1 MTESRTPPS
10 EEQFSSAPSRES
22 FANLVV
28 ALLLIAH
35 ANLLAHSAIVHSP
48 AYDEVGHLPAG
59 LMVLQQGRF
68 DLYRVNPPLVK
79 AAAAAAAWLAGA
91 DARGLEYDAAVTVR
105 PEWRV
110 GREMIDRARVD
121 PFPYWTYAR
130 WACIP
135 FSVLAGWLCY
145 RWAGRLFGPGAGLL
159 AATLWCFCPNV
170 LGNAA
175 MITPDVGATALGLW
189 AAYSFSRWLQQPGP
203 HTVLTAGVSLGLAEL
218 TKMTWLILFGLW
230 PLLWVADRWLRR
242 GSAESAPGPAPSVGQ
257 LALILFV
264 GWNVL
269 NTGYLWQGTFTPLG
283 DFPFQSAT
291 LTGRPVPE
299 DGGQGEPA
307 PVGNR
312 FAGTGLAH
320 VPVPFPWDYVVGL
333 DVQKLDFERKKWSYL
348 CGEHKLG
355 GWWYYYL
362 VALALKVPLGFWLIG
377 LAAIGYSLRRGEFR
391 APAAD
396 RLVLTVLPL
405 AIFVLISSQ
414 TGFSRYLRYLLP
426 AFPFAFVGMGRA
438 AEAFRPAGWTVGKLW
453 VGASLA
459 WGVGSSLW
467 YFPHSL
473 SYFNELAGGP
483 KQGHRCL
490 VDANISWGQ
499 DAFYLRDWIQSHPE
513 ARPLTYAYIS
523 FFDLRTLGIQGSH
536 TPSFHPDRSYPPS
549 EALQAGPRPG
559 WHIVDVNY
567 LHSHRRHYDY
577 FQMFEPV
584 DYVAYS
590 MHVFHLTL
598 EQANEARRRLGL
610 PLLEAPPP
618 PAQE

>member
-1 MTESRTPPS
+1 MSPTPAS
-10 EEQFSSAPSRES
+10 EEMLSPAPSRES
-22 FANLVV
+22 FANLAIV
-28 ALLLIAH
+28 LLLIAH
-35 ANLLAHSAIVHSP
+35 ANLIAHSAIVHSP

-59 LMVLQQGRF
+59 LIVLQQGRF

-79 AAAAAAAWLAGA
+79 VVAAGAAWLAGA
-91 DARGLEYDAAVTVR
+91 DASDLEYDASVTVR

-110 GREMIDRARVD
+110 GREMIDRSRVD

-130 WACIP
+130 WVCIP

-145 RWAGRLFGPGAGLL
+145 RWGSRLFGTGAGLL
-159 AATLWCFCPNV
+159 AAALWCFCPNV

-175 MITPDVGATALGLW
+175 MITPDVGAAAVGLW
-189 AAYSFSRWLQQPGP
+189 AAYCFSRWLHNPGP
-203 HTVLTAGVSLGLAEL
+203 GSTLAAGISLGLAEL

-230 PLLWVADRWLRR
+230 PLLWAAYRCLRR
-242 GSAESAPGPAPSVGQ
+242 GTGESSSTPAPSCWQ
-257 LALILFV
+257 LGLILFL

-269 NTGYLWQGTFTPLG
+269 NTGYLWQGAFTPLG
-283 DFPFQSAT
+283 EYPFQSAT

-299 DGGQGEPA
+299 DAGQGA
-307 PVGNR
+307 AVPVGNR
-312 FAGTGLAH
+312 FSGTWLAQ
-320 VPVPFPWDYVVGL
+320 VPVPLPWDYVVGL

-362 VALALKVPLGFWLIG
+362 VALGLKEPLGFWLIG
-377 LAAIGYSLRRGEFR
+377 FVAAGYSLWRSEIRV
-391 APAAD
+391 PTAD

-405 AIFVLISSQ
+405 AILVLVSSQ

-426 AFPFAFVGMGRA
+426 AFPFAFVWMGRA
-438 AEAFRPAGWTVGKLW
+438 AEAFRQPGWTAGKLC
-453 VGASLA
+453 VGGALA
-459 WGVGSSLW
+459 WGGVSSLW

-473 SYFNELAGGP
+473 SYFNEWAGGP
-483 KQGHRCL
+483 KHGHRYL

-513 ARPLTYAYIS
+513 ARPLSYAYIS
-523 FFDLRTLGIQGSH
+523 FFDLRTLGIEGSH
-536 TPSFHPDRSYPPS
+536 TPSFHPDRQYSQA

-567 LHSHRRHYDY
+567 LHSHRHHYDY

-598 EQANEARRRLGL
+598 EQANAARQKLGL
-610 PLLEAPPP
+610 PPLGASPS
-618 PAQE
+618 PAQ